1 MPRDPQSAEM
11 LKIVRTPA
19 AVRDLEAITD
29 YIAVDNLTAALAFY
43 DEIDRLLTLIA
54 QYPDLGE
61 AVDQL
66 SPGLRRL
73 TLGNY
78 LLFYCRA
85 DDQIDLVRILHG
97 ARDID
102 RMF

>member
-1 MPRDPQSAEM
+1 M

-29 YIAVDNLTAALAFY
+29 YIAADNLTAALAVY
-43 DEIDRLLTLIA
+43 DEIDRLLTRIA
-54 QYPDLGE
+54 EYPEMGE
-61 AVDQL
+61 AVDHL

-78 LLFYCRA
+78 LLFYGRA
-85 DDQIDLVRILHG
+85 DDEIELMRLLHG

-102 RMF
+102 QLF